1 MSECEESA
9 PFPSPLLTASPVC
22 ASLAFFYTLASLGQL
37 SWSFFVL
44 SPVRVCA
51 RIALSVFV
59 CVRVCVY
66 LSPVSLL
73 PLLSL
78 RQEPLCSCLIVVI
91 GQLKSC
97 DKLTAQNLLPA
108 RRLKLLMKKYC
119 LLGPIVVFLGYPTRL
134 CGFPLFPSSPRL
146 S

>member
-9 PFPSPLLTASPVC
+9 PFASPLLTASPVC

-44 SPVRVCA
+44 SPVRVCV
-51 RIALSVFV
+51 RIAPSL
-59 CVRVCVY
+59 CMYVCVY

-134 CGFPLFPSSPRL
+134 CGFPLFATSPRL